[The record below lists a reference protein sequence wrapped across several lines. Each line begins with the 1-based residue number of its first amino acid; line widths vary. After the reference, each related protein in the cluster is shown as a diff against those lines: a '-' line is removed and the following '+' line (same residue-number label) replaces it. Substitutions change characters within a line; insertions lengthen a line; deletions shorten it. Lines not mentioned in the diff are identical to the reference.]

1 MGDHL
6 SMSVSSLS
14 DLDKQNDVILMC
26 ELFEETT
33 YVKHHRQKLVFILSA
48 MRHFARDLRQQGI
61 QVDYV
66 KLDDPDNTGNFTAEI
81 GRAIQRHNSQRVIV
95 THPGEWRVLQQ
106 VHQWQHRYAI
116 SVEIRD
122 DDRFLSS
129 IEDFARWSQGRKTL
143 RMEFFYRELRRKT
156 GWLMLDGE
164 PEGGQWNYDV
174 NNRKALPRDTRLPA
188 RTCFIADEMTREV
201 QQLVKD
207 RFKDH
212 FGNLDGFAWAVTRQQ
227 ALQALE
233 HFISDCL
240 PNFGAYQ
247 DAMKTDGHLLF
258 HALLSPYLNVGLLLP
273 REVCAAALSAY
284 ALEQASLS
292 SVEGFIR
299 QILGWR
305 EFIHGIY
312 WVNMPD
318 YADSNFLQA
327 NRPLPAFFWTTETP
341 MFCLQQCLQ
350 ATYQHAYAHH
360 IQRLMVIGNFALLA
374 GLNPAEV
381 EAWYLAVF
389 TDAFEWVELPNTHGM
404 VLHADN
410 GLLGSKPYAASGA
423 YINRMSDYCK
433 NCVYD
438 VKKKQGEQACPFNYL
453 YWDFIMRNAEHFQQN
468 PRMAMPYHNLAKK
481 TAEER
486 EQITKDATKYLQ
498 QL

>member
-247 DAMKTDGHLLF
+247 DAMKTDEHLLF

-273 REVCAAALSAY
+273 REVCEAALSAY